1 MIDISD
7 EVIERIRDHEGYRNT
22 VYLDSLGRK
31 TVGWGHL
38 CVEDHWE
45 EDKEYEEDYLME
57 IFEGD
62 LREACVNADSLIY
75 KNITSEVILD
85 DSIEHVLVEMVFQ
98 LGIGGVGK
106 FQKMWKAL
114 NEGNN
119 EEAANQMLDSR
130 WHSQTPARAEYLAEI
145 VASV

>member
-1 MIDISD
+1 MIEITD
-7 EVIERIRDHEGYRNT
+7 ELIDRVKTHEGYRNT
-22 VYLDSLGRK
+22 VYLDTLGKK
-31 TVGWGHL
+31 TVGVGHL

-45 EDKEYEEDYLME
+45 EDREYEEGYLMN

-62 LREACVNADSLIY
+62 LKEACVNAETLIN
-75 KNITSEVILD
+75 KNITSEVILE

-145 VASV
+145 VASA